1 MTAAF
6 AACRPLLLITAVM
19 LLVAACSGERGGPAA
34 AAADGV
40 ISVTSPGD
48 GETVNTSVVTVFGT
62 GPDGATITRDISL
75 AADDH
80 TTVADGIWS
89 MPVELD
95 EGENELVFR
104 NGDGE
109 STAITVVVTYAPD
122 AATTEEPGATE
133 EPAEEPEAQ
142 AAKAPKPVSFKGKG
156 TRKTKSFTMH
166 APTRI
171 DWKHSGSGN
180 FIVSLDDSDNN
191 PVAFL
196 VNDIGKGTGRT
207 YSYGH
212 EGKVHFSV
220 IGSGSWSLK
229 ASFAEPKVATAPV
242 TFKGSTGL
250 TTTPFVLD
258 GDATLTLSHK
268 GKGNFIV
275 SLIDTSDGSPVEFI
289 ANEIG
294 KVSGETQIYGL
305 SGEYALDVLADGSWS
320 ITIEPS

>member
-1 MTAAF
+1 MKAF
-6 AACRPLLLITAVM
+6 FLVLAVSV
-19 LLVAACSGERGGPAA
+19 LVLSACSGGLREGGAP
-34 AAADGV
+34 AAADGA

-48 GETVNTSVVTVFGT
+48 GETVNTSFVTVFGT

-80 TTVADGIWS
+80 STVANGIWS

-104 NGDGE
+104 NGDEE
-109 STAITVVVTYAPD
+109 SSAITVVVTYAPD
-122 AATTEEPGATE
+122 SATTEEPGATD

-142 AAKAPKPVSFKGKG
+142 PAKTPKPVSFKGKG

-171 DWKHSGSGN
+171 DWTHSGSGN

-196 VNDIGKGTGRT
+196 VNDIGKGKGRT
-207 YSYGH
+207 YTYGQ
-212 EGKVHFSV
+212 EGKVHFNV
-220 IGSGSWSLK
+220 IGDGSWSLK

-250 TTTPFVLD
+250 MTSPFALD
-258 GDATLTLSHK
+258 GDATLKLRHK
-268 GKGNFIV
+268 GRGNFIV
-275 SLIDTSDGSPVEFI
+275 TLINTSDGSQVDFI

-294 KVSGETQIYGL
+294 KVSGDTQVYGL